1 LRYPETPEAIAHARA
16 SVAEALRAV
25 GREQEAEAMEAL

>member
-1 LRYPETPEAIAHARA
+1 MRYPEMPEAIAHARA

-25 GREQEAEAMEAL
+25 GREEEAKAVEAL